1 MLGII
6 TYSAIV
12 ATLLL
17 FIWKRPSIALAGVLC
32 MFGLEQW
39 GQATH
44 PFFSQHQTFTNV
56 LIGGTLLLA
65 ILIKLLKGENAIMEY
80 SPVGWLVLGLFGYAL
95 ASTVWAP
102 RSDLS
107 QNIWASRGPYVVTFL
122 LLTPLV
128 ITHTADVQAAF
139 KALILMGTALT
150 VLLLLFVSWDSRTII
165 LEGGSGNPLAVS
177 QMAGMVALV
186 AILGD
191 PWRTSK
197 LWQILRWAVVTI
209 CLLLVI
215 RSGARGQLVGLVL
228 VSVACWPLSHRVK
241 SIGQLILLIGLMG
254 FLGGVTSLGL
264 QEFWGTK
271 SSYYAGGSRWSTSA
285 MEGAMS
291 ERLGQALYL
300 LQIWFRSVETIIFGL
315 GNSAAFDPKILGI
328 YPHFVPLEILA
339 EEGLIGSGI
348 YLLILVL
355 LFRSSHKSLRMLSEE
370 PEERLIFGTLVS
382 LALFTLILS
391 FKQGSLLGNLE
402 FFMFAIILDRRSKSL
417 MRQRK
422 QIRGMAKV
430 DSPDTYKPFDV
441 STIARKPFMESLPLT
456 GKEK

>member
-6 TYSAIV
+6 AYCLIAGGM
-12 ATLLL
+12 LL
-17 FIWKRPSIALAGVLC
+17 FIWRRPSIVLAGMLC

-44 PFFSQHQTFTNV
+44 PFFSQHQTFTNF
-56 LIGGTLLLA
+56 LIGSTLLLA
-65 ILIKLLKGENAIMEY
+65 ILIKLVKRENVVAEY
-80 SPVGWLVLGLFGYAL
+80 PPVGWLVLALFSYAL
-95 ASTVWAP
+95 ASTIWAP
-102 RSDLS
+102 RPDLS
-107 QNIWASRGPYVVTFL
+107 QSIWASRGPYVVTFL

-128 ITHTADVQAAF
+128 ITRTEDILVAF

-150 VLLLLFVSWDSRTII
+150 ILLLLFVSWDSRTII

-177 QMAGMVALV
+177 QMAAMVALV

-191 PWRTSK
+191 PWRASK
-197 LWQILRWAVVTI
+197 LWQVLRWAVVVL

-241 SIGQLILLIGLMG
+241 SVGHVILLIGLMG
-254 FLGGVTSLGL
+254 FLVGVTSLGL
-264 QEFWGTK
+264 QEFWGTR

-285 MEGAMS
+285 MEGAMAD
-291 ERLGQALYL
+291 RLGQAFHL
-300 LQIWFRSVETIIFGL
+300 LHIWFRSVETIFFGL
-315 GNSAAFDPKILGI
+315 GNSAAFDPRILGI

-339 EEGLIGSGI
+339 EEGLVGSGI

-355 LFRSSHKSLRMLSEE
+355 LFRSSYRSLRMLRNE
-370 PEERLIFGTLVS
+370 PEELLIFGTLVS
-382 LALFTLILS
+382 LTLFTLILS

-402 FFMFAIILDRRSKSL
+402 FFMFAIIMDRHSKTLMCRRKLRKEIADADSL
-417 MRQRK
+417 EL
-422 QIRGMAKV
+422 
-430 DSPDTYKPFDV
+430 YKPFNV
-441 STIARKPFMESLPLT
+441 SNVA
-456 GKEK
+456 

>member
-12 ATLLL
+12 AALLV

-44 PFFSQHQTFTNV
+44 PFFSQHQTFTNF
-56 LIGGTLLLA
+56 LIGSTLLLA
-65 ILIKLLKGENAIMEY
+65 ILIKFIKGDKGILKY
-80 SPVGWLVLGLFGYAL
+80 SPVGWLVLSLFSYAL
-95 ASTVWAP
+95 ASTIWAP

-107 QNIWASRGPYVVTFL
+107 QGIWASRGPYVVTFL

-128 ITHTADVQAAF
+128 ITHSEDVLVAF

-150 VLLLLFVSWDSRTII
+150 VLLLLFSSWDSRTIV

-191 PWRTSK
+191 PWRSSR
-197 LWQILRWAVVTI
+197 LWQILRWAVVAL

-215 RSGARGQLVGLVL
+215 RSGARGQLLGLVL

-241 SIGQLILLIGLMG
+241 SVGHVILLIGLMG

-264 QEFWGTK
+264 QEFWGAK

-285 MEGAMS
+285 MEGAMAD
-291 ERLGQALYL
+291 RLAQAFHL
-300 LQIWFRSVETIIFGL
+300 LQIWFRSAGTIFFGL
-315 GNSAAFDPKILGI
+315 GNSAAFDPRILGI

-339 EEGLIGSGI
+339 EEGLVGSGI
-348 YLLILVL
+348 YLLILFL
-355 LFRSSHKSLRMLSEE
+355 LFRSSHKSLRLLSND

-382 LALFTLILS
+382 LTLFTLILS

-402 FFMFAIILDRRSKSL
+402 FFMFAIIMDRHSKS
-417 MRQRK
+417 MVRQRCLRK
-422 QIRGMAKV
+422 GMVNASSV
-430 DSPDTYKPFDV
+430 DLHKPFNV
-441 STIARKPFMESLPLT
+441 SSIARKPFAASLPFT
-456 GKEK
+456 GKE